1 MAKNTQRRQG
11 PARDDVRFLVL
22 CNISLFI
29 QTILFFLIQSWA
41 ARVIHYLCLK
51 ELKLDAMISLP
62 LPSETERLIELLSEQ
77 EKKTLSMIIQ
87 AFVAQPTSNNFPDI
101 SLPGSALSPD
111 DLEKLAAGMEADQNF
126 LSEERSEAYLAQLKT
141 TWSKAKP

>member
-1 MAKNTQRRQG
+1 
-11 PARDDVRFLVL
+11 
-22 CNISLFI
+22 
-29 QTILFFLIQSWA
+29 
-41 ARVIHYLCLK
+41 
-51 ELKLDAMISLP
+51 MISLP